1 MLVLGGVL
9 GRRWRAGLAAVFAS
23 SMLATP
29 AQAEPGNAAKLTDA
43 ILVRP
48 LLIVPAL
55 LGTTLAIGLYPY
67 DVIAGLDGRTTYYF
81 LEVPVAYLRERPL
94 GDFSTPQRYPL
105 PTPEELTSIPDER
118 K

>member
-1 MLVLGGVL
+1 MLVLGSVQ

-23 SMLATP
+23 LMLAAP
-29 AQAEPGNAAKLTDA
+29 AQAEPGNAAKLMDA

-48 LLIVPAL
+48 LLIIPAAV
-55 LGTTLAIGLYPY
+55 GTTLAVGLYPY

-94 GDFSTPQRYPL
+94 GDFSTPQRYPI
-105 PTPEELTSIPDER
+105 PTPEELAAEPVER
-118 K
+118 N